1 MTKQLIGVQELA
13 KYLDLSIPFVRKMI
27 ISRRIPYFKIGGRI
41 KFDLVEINKWIDEQ
55 KLEERR
61 NVFFI

>member
-61 NVFFI
+61 SILFI